1 MTSRYSPGCKVARWR
16 PADRAMSARR
26 SIIHVVIHDR
36 EYYIGKGDEKGLRC
50 EDWGKASREW
60 AAGMPSL
67 EIVGAFVPYP

>member
-1 MTSRYSPGCKVARWR
+1 
-16 PADRAMSARR
+16 MSARR